1 MSKNVKTCF
10 EEGQLTHFPRQCQ
23 CHSECMVY
31 NNVIPKY
38 VTIQR
43 GLWFIM
49 SDVYIMGERNRTKND

>member
-1 MSKNVKTCF
+1 
-10 EEGQLTHFPRQCQ
+10 
-23 CHSECMVY
+23 MVY

-49 SDVYIMGERNRTKND
+49 SDVYITGERNRTKNDWKNQ